1 MAEPE
6 AFVVICPIT
15 SQAGRR
21 VGCHVQKASET
32 VPEGQEI
39 TSGSG
44 LCSVNSPPPSL
55 PLPPRRTAR
64 SCAWPVGKPG

>member
-21 VGCHVQKASET
+21 VGCHVQKAGET

-39 TSGSG
+39 TFGPATETECRNWIFANAEVE
-44 LCSVNSPPPSL
+44 L
-55 PLPPRRTAR
+55 
-64 SCAWPVGKPG
+64 